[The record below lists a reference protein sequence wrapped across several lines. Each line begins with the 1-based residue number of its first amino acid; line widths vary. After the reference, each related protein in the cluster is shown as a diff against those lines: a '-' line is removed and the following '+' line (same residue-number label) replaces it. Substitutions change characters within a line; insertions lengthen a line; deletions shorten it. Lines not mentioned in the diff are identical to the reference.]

1 MLRRF
6 WTDPGSIDDAIALRP
21 VPSGGV
27 DVLSSGSPRGILRIV
42 IMSKDSLRSER
53 DGAKNTKN

>member
-27 DVLSSGSPRGILRIV
+27 DVLSSGSRGILRIV
-42 IMSKDSLRSER
+42 IMSRDSLRSER
-53 DGAKNTKN
+53 DGANNTKI